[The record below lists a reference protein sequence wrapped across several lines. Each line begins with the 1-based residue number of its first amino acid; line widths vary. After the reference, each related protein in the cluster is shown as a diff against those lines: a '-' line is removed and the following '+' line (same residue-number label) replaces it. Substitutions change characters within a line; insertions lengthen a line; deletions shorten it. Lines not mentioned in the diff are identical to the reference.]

1 MSTLNSFSNTGVL
14 PNTQTL
20 SNNFSLGQ
28 TLKPNTTLFI
38 QYRVGGGKNTNLGTN
53 VITQVGTVDFSINGP
68 SSIISSQVRNS
79 LRVTNP
85 VAAVGGADKP
95 TLEEARNFVSF
106 NFAAQKRAVT
116 INDYHSLIRTMPG
129 QFGAP
134 SKVNITEED
143 NKIKIQMLSYDADGK
158 LTPIIS
164 NTLKQNVANYLSNY
178 RMINDYIYIE
188 SAQVIDLKFQVQ
200 VVLDAVSN
208 QGEVI
213 TNIVNTISTYM
224 DTTAREMGQ
233 DVYVAELTSLIQNV
247 AGVITVTSIDVFNM
261 VGGQYSSA
269 PVSQPYSNETTKQIG
284 LIDQTIFAQPNQMF
298 QVRFPS
304 KDILVS
310 TKNFSGVNIS

>member
-1 MSTLNSFSNTGVL
+1 
-14 PNTQTL
+14 
-20 SNNFSLGQ
+20 
-28 TLKPNTTLFI
+28 
-38 QYRVGGGKNTNLGTN
+38 
-53 VITQVGTVDFSINGP
+53 
-68 SSIISSQVRNS
+68 
-79 LRVTNP
+79 
-85 VAAVGGADKP
+85 
-95 TLEEARNFVSF
+95 
-106 NFAAQKRAVT
+106 
-116 INDYHSLIRTMPG
+116 MPG

-158 LTPIIS
+158 LTPVVS

-233 DVYVAELTSLIQNV
+233 DVYVAELNSLIQNV

-261 VGGQYSSA
+261 LGGQYSSA

>member
-1 MSTLNSFSNTGVL
+1 M
-14 PNTQTL
+14 

-68 SSIISSQVRNS
+68 SSTISSQVRNS

-158 LTPIIS
+158 LTPVVS

-233 DVYVAELTSLIQNV
+233 DVYVAELNSLIQNV

-261 VGGQYSSA
+261 LGGQYSSA

>member
-1 MSTLNSFSNTGVL
+1 
-14 PNTQTL
+14 
-20 SNNFSLGQ
+20 
-28 TLKPNTTLFI
+28 
-38 QYRVGGGKNTNLGTN
+38 
-53 VITQVGTVDFSINGP
+53 
-68 SSIISSQVRNS
+68 
-79 LRVTNP
+79 
-85 VAAVGGADKP
+85 
-95 TLEEARNFVSF
+95 
-106 NFAAQKRAVT
+106 
-116 INDYHSLIRTMPG
+116 
-129 QFGAP
+129 
-134 SKVNITEED
+134 
-143 NKIKIQMLSYDADGK
+143 MLSYDADGK
-158 LTPIIS
+158 LTPIVS
-164 NTLKQNVANYLSNY
+164 NTIKQNVANYLSNY

-233 DVYVAELTSLIQNV
+233 DVYVAELNSLIQNV

-261 VGGQYSSA
+261 LGGQYSSA